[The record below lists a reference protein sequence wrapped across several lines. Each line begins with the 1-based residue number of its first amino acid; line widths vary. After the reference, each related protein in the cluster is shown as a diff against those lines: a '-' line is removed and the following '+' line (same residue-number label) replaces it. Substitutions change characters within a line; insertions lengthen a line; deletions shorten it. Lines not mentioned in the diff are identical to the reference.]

1 MKQKLKF
8 AELYRNCKHEF
19 AKTVSAMWGGNPQT
33 PQQELY
39 AQQLSNIAG
48 NIFAPDDAMPL
59 VECMDPYETIKP
71 EEEEE
76 NALRLINGLWNKSY
90 LPYKHQYDSWKVL
103 RKGFVGDKVKSIV
116 VTTGTGSGKTECFMV
131 PLVADLLDKWETNP
145 SNGVKAIF
153 IYPLNALMEDQ
164 KLRLQELLTG
174 TSLHFAVYNGN
185 LIEDVPSLAD
195 DSQEARLNR
204 LRIKQEKEKFPNI
217 LATRKEMRTRKP
229 DILLTNPTMLEYMLL
244 RNKDKILFENSDLSW
259 IVIDET
265 HSYTGAG
272 AAELALLMRRVLMA
286 FNKKADSVRFA
297 TSSAT
302 IGNGN
307 SSDENL
313 KLKKFI
319 CGISGQS
326 AEQIEI
332 IKGNRVVNVED
343 GDSDKATRYRIK
355 LHEEGYV
362 KLDNL
367 ILGEG
372 LSIEERLEKLDELC
386 EDDENG
392 RELQVKVHFFY
403 HVPNN
408 GLFARLDDFDHQNAV
423 FHIYTNTP
431 IYASSTNIPYLRL
444 VRCNCCGNYMAIG
457 QEDNRKEGTFKAITH
472 EHVDLFDDDKPE
484 HRSNLV
490 FGLLRQHNEVEGNVP
505 VKIDGNT
512 YEETDYKEND
522 SNVVCNI
529 NKNCPYCGTSL
540 YRASDEE
547 DKEDNDGESAS
558 ELEAEKATQ
567 FSLSTDF
574 VSRLI
579 TPVLLNLLQSND
591 REFPDAPHHGQQFI
605 SFVDSRQSA
614 AKSTLS
620 QNVEQE
626 RLWIESK
633 IFHEL
638 TRIGKE
644 REKSK
649 ESSQLIDELKKQL
662 QEKEEAAKKARAKK
676 SAAAFDLMDDVDELG
691 NKLRQVSESM
701 GNVHKEYLTWKE
713 IFNLLAKDPMSDLF
727 CFQFSNRSEGSEELD
742 SENIDKVSRKTK
754 VKYIYSTMVE
764 QLARRPLRGNLGE
777 NLGLFTSYYPVL
789 DGLANDDSQLP
800 DAVKELNSKIT
811 RPEKKIKSK
820 DWKDLLKIF
829 MDHSVRSNESYFLQD
844 TENEADI
851 WSCQRF
857 ETRKSIRR
865 PVRKP
870 SEKGLNT
877 VKRLLAA
884 LCTENDEPTDDE
896 ILLSFNENRDI
907 INKISDALW
916 HELKDNL
923 RLIERSKYW
932 DENDHSWQD
941 DDEVSDDQGR
951 LNLMKL
957 GFKLYDHVCLC
968 DVRRGKEKYAVLRPE
983 ETLFKGFSPSY
994 EKGRSCIP
1002 MSAVEEWKLFP
1013 YPYGRKEDDSVVE
1026 DDEIIEWAESNRNIL
1041 CKSGLWGKAGRYTNL
1056 LNKIY
1061 KYPDLFVQAE
1071 HTAQVDKIIAR
1082 QSQELFRD
1090 KKSINVLACS
1100 TTMEMGIDLGSLEAV
1115 MMCSIPPHPANYKQ
1129 RAGRAGRAGQNRSV
1143 CLTLCGS
1150 DAIGNRTLYNPLE
1163 QVIHRPTAI
1172 PFVDLDSPQVV
1183 QRHVNALLLRESG
1196 VLNNSHG
1203 NNLDQQ
1209 IISFF
1214 TNFTFGI
1221 NPITQETDYTIIKD
1235 NATGEDVL
1243 PNEKTPLG
1251 AKSDTQYMAYVNFLD
1266 GGITSITEDHLKQ
1279 LLFDTCFD
1287 GNSSLVCNNAK
1298 RDINRCYDELAEKA
1312 QEVGT
1317 AFEYRQNKIKEQ
1329 LIKKGISP
1337 TSANILNNI
1346 KGRKSIHAS
1355 AAASMLH
1362 KFTEILSSNLQNH
1375 LATHRVTPNAN
1386 MPVNIIEFDINMK
1399 NLKRWGNTG
1408 VSNPSYPLREALSQ
1422 YAPGNPIV
1430 LSNRVRTVRGI
1441 SYTGWSKENYHFK
1454 KISSD
1459 GDNVILGTKD
1469 QFKNPKGAIKT
1480 LTLIEPYAFLPD
1492 VNENDTRDVIRPRY
1506 TAVDAQLIGTNDWV
1520 EDMANTHLF
1529 QVRNNRDSGGSQI
1542 LFFNAGIGFGYAVC
1556 TRCGKTVLENRWHK
1570 NVPGPITDLPEG
1582 MKDKVGSDNIPTHT
1596 SIKDFRHRYC
1606 VSLSAVE
1613 HQHQLIQRNVLLGGF
1628 LQTDYSE
1635 IKIKDSL
1642 NSPWCDGDVS
1652 YRDILVTLGI
1662 LFCSSLA
1669 DYLGKESSDIDFLIT
1684 PNCHL
1689 CIYDTNPGGSGYS
1702 NKLASI
1708 PELEHI
1714 VDMSLDRLNN
1724 AKSKDELLDKF
1735 TLKYIDNL
1743 DIDGAKQWLKSEVKC
1758 RDVFSSTVRQL
1769 YPNAVKATIE
1779 DIISDCRMSTQ
1790 KILFVNNDFSSW
1802 NYDEAET
1809 NTFKNRILEIR
1820 NSGARFMIVGC
1831 CQNIPLPIYHTL
1843 QSIKDWAESIEKGSV
1858 QLGDGLYPVAIV
1870 NGHVYV
1876 TDKIEAI
1883 SMNGKWVSDSLY
1895 CITDTNPKITAKP
1908 INIYPPISKTMTM
1921 FTIPGSQAILS
1932 NELADILFKYSDD
1945 AKEIVSQFYEYCKAH
1960 PYQKLNVSYQDEHLK
1975 SYLGMVV
1982 TLQFIKSIIAPVN
1995 RAFTLKFI
2003 VEQYFENGVKSGIC
2017 SNYNEYGVRDKILE
2031 KLSNKWI
2038 QDNEFNATA
2047 DVETCFPK
2055 DLPHW
2060 RVLKINCGEETL
2072 EIYPNGGI
2080 INEWFLNIKEARK
2093 KNKFYRENNTDVEEQ
2108 IPIHK
2113 TKDILYDIKLTK

>member
-1 MKQKLKF
+1 MKQRLKF

-19 AKTVSAMWGGNPQT
+19 AKTISAMWGGNPQT
-33 PQQELY
+33 LQQELY
-39 AQQLSNIAG
+39 AQQLRTIAS
-48 NIFAPDDAMPL
+48 NIFAPDNTMPL

-71 EEEEE
+71 EEKE
-76 NALRLINGLWNKSY
+76 NALRLVNGLWKKFY

-131 PLVADLLDKWETNP
+131 PLVADLLDKWETDP

-164 KLRLQELLTG
+164 KLRLQELLKG

-195 DSQEARLNR
+195 YSQEAKLNR

-217 LATRKEMRTRKP
+217 LATRKEMRNRKP

-244 RNKDKILFENSDLSW
+244 RNKDKVLFENSDLSW

-286 FNKKADSVRFA
+286 FNKKADFVRFA

-302 IGNGN
+302 IGNSN

-332 IKGNRVVNVED
+332 IKGNRVINTVD
-343 GDSDKATRYRIK
+343 GDSDKAARYRIK

-362 KLDNL
+362 RLDHL

-372 LSIEERLEKLDELC
+372 LSIEERLEKLDGLC
-386 EDDENG
+386 EDDENRKG
-392 RELQVKVHFFY
+392 LQVKVHFFY
-403 HVPNN
+403 HVPNH
-408 GLFARLDDFDHQNAV
+408 GLLVRLDDFDHKNAV
-423 FHIYTNTP
+423 FHIHTNTP
-431 IYASSTNIPYLRL
+431 IDVSNTKIPYLRL
-444 VRCNCCGNYMAIG
+444 VRCNCCGNYMVIG
-457 QEDNRKEGTFKAITH
+457 QEDNREGGTYKAITS
-472 EHVDLFDDDKPE
+472 EHVDLFDDEKPE

-540 YRASDEE
+540 YRVSDEE
-547 DKEDNDGESAS
+547 EDDDGESAS
-558 ELEAEKATQ
+558 ELEAEKTTQ

-591 REFPDAPHHGQQFI
+591 SEFPDAPHHGQQFI

-649 ESSQLIDELKKQL
+649 ESSQLIDKLKKQL
-662 QEKEEAAKKARAKK
+662 QEKEEAAKKARAEK

-713 IFNLLAKDPMSDLF
+713 IFNLLDKDPMSDLF

-754 VKYIYSTMVE
+754 VKYIYSAMVE

-789 DGLANDDSQLP
+789 DGLADDDNQLP
-800 DAVKELNSKIT
+800 DAVKELNSKIR

-865 PVRKP
+865 PAWKP
-870 SEKGLNT
+870 SAKRPNT

-884 LCTENDEPTDDE
+884 LCTEKDEPTDEE
-896 ILLSFNENRDI
+896 ILLSLKKNQDI

-916 HELKDNL
+916 YELKDHL
-923 RLIERSKYW
+923 RLIERSKRW
-932 DENDHSWQD
+932 DENDRSWQD
-941 DDEVSDDQGR
+941 DDEVSDDLGR

-957 GFKLYDHVCLC
+957 GFKLYDHACLC
-968 DVRRGKEKYAVLRPE
+968 DVRRKEKYAVLRPE

-1002 MSAVEEWKLFP
+1002 MSAIEEWNLFP
-1013 YPYGRKEDDSVVE
+1013 YPYGRKEDGSVVE

-1041 CKSGLWGKAGRYTNL
+1041 CKSGLWGKAGHYTNRL
-1056 LNKIY
+1056 SQIF
-1061 KYPDLFVQAE
+1061 KYPDIFIQAE

-1150 DAIGNRTLYNPLE
+1150 DAIGYRTLYNPLE

-1214 TNFTFGI
+1214 TNFTFGV
-1221 NPITQETDYTIIKD
+1221 NPITQETDYTIVKD

-1298 RDINRCYDELAEKA
+1298 RDINRCYEELAEKA

-1362 KFTEILSSNLQNH
+1362 KFTEILSSNLLNH

-1408 VSNPSYPLREALSQ
+1408 VSNPSYPLHEALSQ

-1542 LFFNAGIGFGYAVC
+1542 LFYNAGIGFGYAVC

-1582 MKDKVGSDNIPTHT
+1582 MKDKVCSNNIPTHT

-1642 NSPWCDGDVS
+1642 NSPWYDNDVS
-1652 YRDILVTLGI
+1652 DKDILVTLGI

-1689 CIYDTNPGGSGYS
+1689 CIYDSNPGGSGYS

-1714 VDMSLDRLNN
+1714 IDMSLDRLNS

-1735 TLKYIDNL
+1735 TLKFIDNL
-1743 DIDGAKQWLKSEVKC
+1743 DIDGAKKWLKSEVEC
-1758 RDVFSSTVRQL
+1758 RNAFSSTVRRL

-1790 KILFVNNDFSSW
+1790 RMLFVNDNFSSW

-1820 NSGARFMIVGC
+1820 NSGAKFIIVGSC
-1831 CQNIPLPIYHTL
+1831 KNIPLPIYHTL

-1895 CITDTNPKITAKP
+1895 CITDSNPKITTEP
-1908 INIYPPISKTMTM
+1908 IDIYPPVSKTMTM
-1921 FTIPGSQAILS
+1921 LTIPGSQAILS
-1932 NELADILFKYSDD
+1932 NELADMLFKYSDD
-1945 AKEIVSQFYEYCKAH
+1945 AKAIVSQFYEHCKAY
-1960 PYQKLNVSYQDEHLK
+1960 PDKKLNVSYQDEHLK
-1975 SYLGMVV
+1975 SYLAMVV

-1995 RAFTLKFI
+1995 RAFSLKFI
-2003 VEQYFENGVKSGIC
+2003 VEQYFENGIKSGIC

-2031 KLSNKWI
+2031 KLCNKWI
-2038 QDNEFNATA
+2038 QDNEFTATA
-2047 DVETCFPK
+2047 DVETHFPK

-2080 INEWFLNIKEARK
+2080 INEWFLNIEEARK

-2113 TKDILYDIKLTK
+2113 MKDILYDIKLTK